1 LPIALKLDNAKIS
14 HMETINSIIN
24 FFNSPLFR
32 FLLYVTRIFLIVLWL
47 SLAYWTYRDA
57 KSRGAMA
64 FYWFLVTLIFPLFG
78 WLIYLVVRPPELLAE
93 VREREL
99 DIKAKEIAVAN
110 GRLLCPACGRPVEK
124 DFLICPYCLKK
135 LKKACPQCQHALK
148 LNWTICPYCQ
158 TTQTM

>member
-1 LPIALKLDNAKIS
+1 MEAINAV
-14 HMETINSIIN
+14 IN
-24 FFNSPLFR
+24 FFSSPVFR
-32 FLLYVTRIFLIVLWL
+32 FIVFVTRIFLVIFWL

-57 KSRGAMA
+57 KRRGAMA
-64 FYWFLVTLIFPLFG
+64 FYWFLVSLIFPLFG

-99 DIKAKEIAVAN
+99 EIRAKEIAIAN
-110 GRLLCPACGRPVEK
+110 GRHICPACSRPVEK

-158 TTQTM
+158 TTQTV